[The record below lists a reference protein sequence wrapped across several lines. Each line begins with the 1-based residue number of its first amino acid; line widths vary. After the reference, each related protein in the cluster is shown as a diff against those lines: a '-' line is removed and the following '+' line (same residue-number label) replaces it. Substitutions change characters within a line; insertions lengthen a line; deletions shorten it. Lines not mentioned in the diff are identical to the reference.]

1 MTSPVSLSIPVLSL
15 AAVGLLTS
23 LEPAYAGDP
32 ALERAHLTS
41 AVRHLDM
48 LDRLAE
54 HAASASPSEYSRSR
68 YHFDY
73 ARLREDLERV
83 RAGIRDYLTPQRAQP
98 RAPEDLAGDYL
109 AERPEAE
116 NTP

>member
-1 MTSPVSLSIPVLSL
+1 MTSPVSPSIPLLSL
-15 AAVGLLTS
+15 AAVSLLTS
-23 LEPAYAGDP
+23 LEPAHAGDT
-32 ALERAHLTS
+32 ALERAHLAA
-41 AVRHLDM
+41 AVRQLDM
-48 LDRLAE
+48 LDRLTE

-83 RAGIRDYLTPQRAQP
+83 RAGIHDYLTPQRAQP